1 MNAKENQ
8 IMEFGFNIPN
18 AGPMATPGAIKQLVD
33 RGETLGF
40 TIFAIA
46 DHIVIP
52 RKFRPVY
59 PYTNTGETDA
69 FDSGEALEPL
79 ALMASLATMT
89 QKARLL
95 TSVLVL
101 PYREPVL
108 TAKIFATI
116 DVMSGGRV
124 IAGCGTGWMEEEFE
138 AVSAP
143 PFAQRGKVTDEYI
156 AAFRAMWTSDE
167 PSFAGEYVNISD
179 IYFRPQPVQKPHPP
193 IWIGGDSMAALRR
206 TARLGDG
213 WYPVGI
219 SPKHPLNTVPRFAA
233 RAQSLRELTA
243 EAGRDPESVELSF
256 WAVWYREDDPV
267 TVDDGSRHILL
278 GSSEQT
284 AEDIA
289 KMAEIGVRS
298 MVFNFLRPSLSQSLD
313 AMERFAAEVMP
324 NAKA

>member
-1 MNAKENQ
+1 MKY
-8 IMEFGFNIPN
+8 GFSIPN
-18 AGPMATPGAIKQLVD
+18 AGPLATPEAIKRIAE
-33 RGETLGF
+33 RGEALGF
-40 TIFAIA
+40 SIAAIA

-52 RKFRPVY
+52 RSFRPVY
-59 PYTNTGETDA
+59 PYTESGETDA
-69 FDSGEALEPL
+69 FVGGDALEPL
-79 ALMASLATMT
+79 ALMAALATMT
-89 QKARLL
+89 SKVRLL

-124 IAGCGTGWMEEEFE
+124 IAGCGTGWMEEEFV
-138 AVSAP
+138 AVGAP
-143 PFAQRGKVTDEYI
+143 PFAARGKVTDEYI
-156 AAFRAMWTSDE
+156 AAFRAMWTRGE
-167 PSFAGEYVNISD
+167 PRFDGEYTSFSE

-219 SPKHPLNTVPRFAA
+219 SPKHPLNTVPRYAA
-233 RAQSLRELTA
+233 RAEKLRQLTA
-243 EAGRDPESVELSF
+243 EAGRDPKAVELSF

-289 KMAEIGVRS
+289 RMAEIGVRS

-324 NAKA
+324 IAGA

>member
-1 MNAKENQ
+1 
-8 IMEFGFNIPN
+8 MEYGFSIPN
-18 AGPMATPGAIKQLVD
+18 AGPLATPEAIK
-33 RGETLGF
+33 RIAEHGEALGF
-40 TIFAIA
+40 SICAIA

-59 PYTNTGETDA
+59 PYSESGETDA
-69 FDSGEALEPL
+69 FVGGDALEPL
-79 ALMASLATMT
+79 ALMAALASMT
-89 QKARLL
+89 SKVRLL

-124 IAGCGTGWMEEEFE
+124 IAGCGTGWMEEEFK
-138 AVSAP
+138 AVGAP
-143 PFAQRGKVTDEYI
+143 PFAARGKVTDEYI

-167 PSFAGEYVNISD
+167 PSFAGEYTNFSD

-219 SPKHPLNTVPRFAA
+219 SPKHPLNTVPRYAA
-233 RAQSLRELTA
+233 RAKKLRELTA

-289 KMAEIGVRS
+289 RMAEIGVRS
-298 MVFNFLRPSLSQSLD
+298 MVFNFLRASLSQSLE
-313 AMERFAAEVMP
+313 AMERFASEVIP
-324 NAKA
+324 KAGA

>member
-1 MNAKENQ
+1 
-8 IMEFGFNIPN
+8 MEFGFNVPT
-18 AGPMATPGAIKQLVD
+18 AGPLATPEAIKQLVE
-33 RGETLGF
+33 RGEALGF

-52 RKFRPVY
+52 RNFRPAY
-59 PYTNTGETDA
+59 PYTPTGEVPDSFA
-69 FDSGEALEPL
+69 SGEALEPL
-79 ALMASLATMT
+79 SLMASLAMMT

-108 TAKIFATI
+108 TAKMFATI

-124 IAGCGTGWMEEEFE
+124 IAGCGSGWMEEEFE

-143 PFAQRGKVTDEYI
+143 PFAMRGEVTDEYI
-156 AAFRAMWTSDE
+156 EAFLAMWTSEE
-167 PSFAGEYVNISD
+167 PSYSGQHVNISD

-206 TARLGDG
+206 TARHGDG

-219 SPKHPLNTVPRFAA
+219 SPKHPLNTVPRFAV
-233 RAQSLRELTA
+233 RAKKLRDMTEQ
-243 EAGRDPESVELSF
+243 EGRDPDSIEVSF

-284 AEDIA
+284 AEDVA
-289 KMAEIGVRS
+289 QMAEIGVRS
-298 MVFNFLRPSLSQSLD
+298 MVFNFMRPSLSQSLD

-324 NAKA
+324 VVKG

>member
-1 MNAKENQ
+1 
-8 IMEFGFNIPN
+8 
-18 AGPMATPGAIKQLVD
+18 
-33 RGETLGF
+33 GEALGF
-40 TIFAIA
+40 TICAIA

-59 PYTNTGETDA
+59 PYSESGETDA
-69 FDSGEALEPL
+69 FAGGDCLEPL
-79 ALMASLATMT
+79 ALMAALATMT
-89 QKARLL
+89 SKTRLL

-124 IAGCGTGWMEEEFE
+124 IAGCGTGWMEEGFE
-138 AVSAP
+138 AVGAP
-143 PFAQRGKVTDEYI
+143 PFAARGKVTDEYI
-156 AAFRAMWTSDE
+156 AAFRAMWTSEE
-167 PSFAGEYVNISD
+167 PSFAGEYTNFSD

-219 SPKHPLNTVPRFAA
+219 SPKHPLNTVPRYAA
-233 RAQSLRELTA
+233 RAEKLRQLTA
-243 EAGRDPESVELSF
+243 EAGRDPEAVELSF

-289 KMAEIGVRS
+289 RMAEIGVRS

-324 NAKA
+324 KAEA